1 MIFFC
6 YAQKQTVTLILFRKD
21 AAMKKYFVAFVAFSA
36 IVLLWPAL
44 SSAIFIIELKNGR
57 IITAENYITEG
68 NKIILYLKSGEI
80 RISKDEIKSISEKKV
95 EVGAEKK
102 EEAADQK
109 KVVPE
114 LPDTKKSTKSL
125 SAEKQEIDSYVRKK
139 SELQERLEV
148 AKKVYFDARD
158 KFNKDR
164 ARETMTSISR
174 ELFSLQE
181 EVMKK
186 NGGSLPEW
194 WEKTPN

>member
-1 MIFFC
+1 
-6 YAQKQTVTLILFRKD
+6 
-21 AAMKKYFVAFVAFSA
+21 MKKFFVILVFFSSFVLF
-36 IVLLWPAL
+36 LPQL

-57 IITAENYITEG
+57 MIAAENYVTEG
-68 NKIILYLKSGEI
+68 NKLILYLKSGEI

-102 EEAADQK
+102 QEEATDQK

-114 LPDTKKSTKSL
+114 LPDTKKSTESL
-125 SAEKQEIDSYVRKK
+125 SAEKKEIDSYIKRKA
-139 SELQERLEV
+139 ELQERLEV
-148 AKKVYFDARD
+148 AKKVYFDAKDR
-158 KFNKDR
+158 FNKDR
-164 ARETMTSISR
+164 ARENMTSISR

-186 NGGSLPEW
+186 NGGGLPEW